1 MDAVHSLTVD
11 LVLRIRD
18 ADGSGLTE
26 ISIPAR
32 VEASRSYSV
41 ESVETWQVMPG
52 GGGYPLAWVENTG
65 NAASS
70 INLTVIGLPEGWT
83 AEGPSSVTV
92 AAGELRGL
100 PISLSPSLDWDGGSF
115 VVRVGTNN
123 EDNAQDEMMLE
134 VVSSNSSWSRTPVFS
149 LTMGGSALLEIHG
162 TGPTSN
168 VVDTGS
174 GSALQWDPMGFWV
187 LSDSVGGTGSVLV
200 DGSDSI
206 PYRVQLVQITPRAI
220 TCSLSGFYGSLDA
233 GCFIGVG
240 EDDLSLHGMLIDD
253 EGRIVDDLNVFM
265 QSGESGY
272 LNLSHDSWSPEPGV
286 KAVSIRIYDEYG
298 RLLMVK
304 HIDIS
309 VRYSDYWNLAII
321 GLELDPP
328 AYDPDSDTQRIRV
341 LISREGLQ
349 SYDGLDCRVV
359 LQAPGVEDRVH
370 IVDIAGTYA
379 PEPLIERPGSLDD
392 GVEVSVRLSCSFPWD
407 GDSDS
412 SDDVSRVILAGAA
425 GSSTRSEDFRTGAIA
440 AVLIIVLGGVIIA
453 SRRSRAQQR
462 DLEEMAKRILEE
474 RSARRKLAKE
484 VVAPTP
490 SRIAKVAEEI
500 APSGPREVAGHEV
513 GEVSKDVEPED
524 SLDEFERRLN
534 RLGK

>member
-1 MDAVHSLTVD
+1 
-11 LVLRIRD
+11 
-18 ADGSGLTE
+18 
-26 ISIPAR
+26 
-32 VEASRSYSV
+32 
-41 ESVETWQVMPG
+41 
-52 GGGYPLAWVENTG
+52 
-65 NAASS
+65 
-70 INLTVIGLPEGWT
+70 
-83 AEGPSSVTV
+83 
-92 AAGELRGL
+92 
-100 PISLSPSLDWDGGSF
+100 
-115 VVRVGTNN
+115 
-123 EDNAQDEMMLE
+123 
-134 VVSSNSSWSRTPVFS
+134 
-149 LTMGGSALLEIHG
+149 
-162 TGPTSN
+162 
-168 VVDTGS
+168 
-174 GSALQWDPMGFWV
+174 
-187 LSDSVGGTGSVLV
+187 
-200 DGSDSI
+200 
-206 PYRVQLVQITPRAI
+206 
-220 TCSLSGFYGSLDA
+220 
-233 GCFIGVG
+233 
-240 EDDLSLHGMLIDD
+240 MLIDD

-328 AYDPDSDTQRIRV
+328 AYDSDSDTQRIRV

-500 APSGPREVAGHEV
+500 APSGPGEVAGHEV

>member
-1 MDAVHSLTVD
+1 
-11 LVLRIRD
+11 
-18 ADGSGLTE
+18 
-26 ISIPAR
+26 
-32 VEASRSYSV
+32 
-41 ESVETWQVMPG
+41 MPG

-70 INLTVIGLPEGWT
+70 INLTVIGLPEGWMV
-83 AEGPSSVTV
+83 EGPSSVTV

-100 PISLSPSLDWDGGSF
+100 PISLTPSSDWDGGSF

-168 VVDTGS
+168 VVDVGS
-174 GSALQWDPMGFWV
+174 GRALQWDPMGFWV
-187 LSDSVGGTGSVLV
+187 LSDSASGMGSVLV

-206 PYRVQLVQITPRAI
+206 PYRVNLVQITTRAI

-233 GCFIGVG
+233 GCLIGAG
-240 EDDLSLHGMLIDD
+240 DDDLSLHGMLIDD
-253 EGRIVDDLNVFM
+253 EGKIVDDLDVFL
-265 QSGESGY
+265 QTDESGY

-286 KAVSIRIYDEYG
+286 KAVSVRIYDEYG
-298 RLLMVK
+298 RLLVVK
-304 HIDIS
+304 HTDIS
-309 VRYSDYWNLAII
+309 VRYSEYWNLAII

-341 LISREGLQ
+341 LISRDGLQ
-349 SYDGLDCRVV
+349 SYDGLDCRVI

-370 IVDIAGTYA
+370 IVDVAGTYA

-392 GVEVSVRLSCSFPWD
+392 GIEVSVRLSCSFPWD

-425 GSSTRSEDFRTGAIA
+425 GSSTRSEDFRTGAITA
-440 AVLIIVLGGVIIA
+440 ILIIVLGGVIIA

-474 RSARRKLAKE
+474 RAARRK
-484 VVAPTP
+484 
-490 SRIAKVAEEI
+490 S
-500 APSGPREVAGHEV
+500 
-513 GEVSKDVEPED
+513 
-524 SLDEFERRLN
+524 
-534 RLGK
+534 